1 MLYTMKLSIG
11 PIQYF
16 WDRRRVLDFYQ
27 QAADSSAEIIYLG
40 EVICSKRREVK
51 SEDWLAIGN
60 ELKQSGKE
68 VILSSLTLLEA
79 ASEMGSLKKLCRNE
93 SFMVEANDV
102 SAVQLLSAAGKN
114 FVTGPSFNI
123 YNGRS
128 LRLLASKGLKRW
140 VLPVELGLET
150 LKDLQALRP
159 AGLETEVFALGR
171 LPLAYS
177 ARCYTARSHNLPKD
191 DCQFKCLDYP
201 DGRLLKTQEGQGF
214 LVLNGIQTQ
223 SALTHQVLEQL
234 PELKALGVDVLRI
247 SPQYSGTLRI
257 IDIFDAARKGKELGP
272 LGEELLGLL
281 PLGACN
287 GYLVDKPGMDYL
299 GPVNTGQVTA
309 LPALAEVADV
319 TQQAV

>member
-1 MLYTMKLSIG
+1 MKQMRLSIG

-16 WDRRRVLDFYQ
+16 WERQRVLDFYQ
-27 QAADSSAEIIYLG
+27 QAADSAAEIIYLG
-40 EVICSKRREVK
+40 EVICSKRRLIK
-51 SEDWLAIGN
+51 PEDWIAIGQ

-79 ASEMGSLKKLCRNE
+79 ASEMASLKKLCANNA
-93 SFMVEANDV
+93 FVVEANDI
-102 SAVQLLSAAGKN
+102 SAVQILSTAGKD

-128 LRLLASKGLKRW
+128 LQLLAKKGLKRW

-150 LKDLQALRP
+150 LRDMQALRP
-159 AGLETEVFALGR
+159 EGLETEVFALGR

-191 DCQFKCLDYP
+191 DCQFKCIDYP
-201 DGRLLKTQEGQGF
+201 DGRVLETQENQEF

-223 SALTHQVLEQL
+223 SALTHQVLENISD
-234 PELKALGVDVLRI
+234 LKALGVDVLRI
-247 SPQYSGTLRI
+247 SPQFTDTMRI
-257 IDIFDAARKGKELGP
+257 IEIFNIALNNNNISDLSKELDH
-272 LGEELLGLL
+272 LL

-287 GYLVDKPGMDYL
+287 GYLVDQAGMDH
-299 GPVNTGQVTA
+299 GP
-309 LPALAEVADV
+309 
-319 TQQAV
+319 QQAA

>member
-1 MLYTMKLSIG
+1 MMKLSLG

-16 WDRRRVLDFYQ
+16 WERQQVLDFYQ
-27 QAADSSAEIIYLG
+27 QAANSAVDIIYLG
-40 EVICSKRREVK
+40 EVICSKRRLVK
-51 SEDWLAIGN
+51 FEDWLAIGD

-68 VILSSLTLLEA
+68 VLLSSLTLLEA
-79 ASEMGSLKKLCRNE
+79 ASEMASLKKLCRND
-93 SFMVEANDV
+93 SFMVEANDI
-102 SAVQLLSAAGKN
+102 SAVQLLSAAGKD

-128 LRLLASKGLKRW
+128 LQLLARKGLKRW

-159 AGLETEVFALGR
+159 EGLETEIFALGR

-191 DCQFKCLDYP
+191 DCQFKCIDYP
-201 DGRLLKTQEGQGF
+201 DGRMLVTQEDQEF

-234 PELKALGVDVLRI
+234 PELEALGVDVLRI
-247 SPQYSGTLRI
+247 SPQYSETMRI
-257 IDIFDAARKGKELGP
+257 IEIFDAVRQAKALAS
-272 LGEELLGLL
+272 LNEELIKLL

-287 GYLVDKPGMDYL
+287 GYLIEQAGMDY
-299 GPVNTGQVTA
+299 GS
-309 LPALAEVADV
+309 
-319 TQQAV
+319 QQAD

>member
-1 MLYTMKLSIG
+1 MKTMKLSIG

-16 WDRRRVLDFYQ
+16 WERERVLDFYQ
-27 QAADSSAEIIYLG
+27 QAADSAAEIVYLG
-40 EVICSKRREVK
+40 EVICSKRRLVK
-51 SEDWLAIGN
+51 FEDWLAIGD
-60 ELKQSGKE
+60 ELKQAGKE

-79 ASEMGSLKKLCRNE
+79 ASEMSSLKKLCRNE
-93 SFMVEANDV
+93 SFMVEANDI
-102 SAVQLLSAAGKN
+102 SAVQLLSASGKD

-128 LRLLASKGLKRW
+128 LQLLARKGLKRW

-159 AGLETEVFALGR
+159 EGVETEIFALGR

-191 DCQFKCLDYP
+191 DCQFKCIDYP
-201 DGRLLKTQEGQGF
+201 DGRMLETQEDQEF

-223 SALTHQVLEQL
+223 SALTHQVLDQL
-234 PELKALGVDVLRI
+234 AELEGLGVDVLRI
-247 SPQYSGTLRI
+247 SPQYHDTMRI
-257 IDIFDAARKGKELGP
+257 IELFDMSLNNKELQSVS
-272 LGEELLGLL
+272 EELLKLL

-287 GYLVDKPGMDYL
+287 GYLVEEAGMDY
-299 GPVNTGQVTA
+299 GS
-309 LPALAEVADV
+309 
-319 TQQAV
+319 